1 MFSKKFKFN
10 FFNKIFFYSIGIT
23 LVTLISGYFL
33 ETLFID
39 KFYIL
44 RKKEHILKSIEYI
57 KKNYNDLENI
67 KLYIDKEMETQ
78 GIDIKI
84 INPKYNTMIMT
95 HGMHSME
102 KISEIT
108 ENKFKIIDF
117 KNLGAL
123 ILSYNSK
130 LSDGN
135 WISVTTSLSIMNAHK
150 QEMKIFKIITIFISI
165 ILSLSLGYFFSKKIT
180 KDVEKLDKAAKEISE
195 LKFPKEIIIHRND
208 EIGELSKSIQ
218 KMSVQISSSIETL
231 KSFVSN
237 ASHELKTP
245 ISVICNYAQ
254 SLKELNFD
262 DKVQINHY
270 SEIILNKGL
279 QMEELV
285 SNLLTISKID
295 SSAYK
300 PQKSILNLKNIILNS
315 LENYD
320 FIEFE
325 KDLIINVDID
335 SNYEIYS
342 DYYLLKL
349 SLNNII
355 LNSLKYSKDGEII
368 SITLKNRI
376 LTIKN
381 VINSEISKPIQELFE
396 PFNRGKNAENSKI
409 EGTGLG
415 LSIVNKSLTLL
426 NIKYSIE
433 IKGNYFSF
441 LIYI

>member
-1 MFSKKFKFN
+1 MFLKKIKFS
-10 FFNKIFFYSIGIT
+10 FFNKIFFYSVGIT
-23 LVTLISGYFL
+23 LVTLLSGYFL

-44 RKKEHILKSIEYI
+44 RKKEHILKSVEYI

-84 INPKYNTMIMT
+84 INPQYNTMIMT
-95 HGMHSME
+95 HGMHSMK
-102 KISEIT
+102 KISEMT
-108 ENKFKIIDF
+108 ENKFEIIDF

-135 WISVTTSLSIMNAHK
+135 WVSITTSLSIMNAHK

-195 LKFPKEIIIHRND
+195 LKFPKEIIIYRND
-208 EIGELSKSIQ
+208 EIGELSRSIQ

-254 SLKELNFD
+254 SLKELNPN
-262 DKVQINHY
+262 DKIQLNHY
-270 SEIILNKGL
+270 SEIILKKGL

-295 SSAYK
+295 SSTYK
-300 PQKSILNLKNIILNS
+300 PQKSILNLKNIILDS

-335 SNYEIYS
+335 PNYEIYS

-349 SLNNII
+349 SLDNII

-368 SITLKNRI
+368 SIALKNRI

-381 VINSEISKPIQELFE
+381 IINSEISKPIQELFE

-433 IKGNYFSF
+433 IKENYFSF